1 MCWLALSPL
10 VLGVLVAL
18 AHFVVTLLVA
28 RGERRRRLRYA
39 VRVVKGFRPVVIQG
53 GVRAVSAGRPEAAIL
68 SVVEAGVDP
77 PPPPRAASRGM
88 TGV

>member
-18 AHFVVTLLVA
+18 AQFVVTLLVE

-39 VRVVKGFRPVVIQG
+39 VRIVKGFRPVVIRG
-53 GVRAVSAGRPEAAIL
+53 GVPAVSAGRPGAAIP
-68 SVVEAGVDP
+68 SVVEEGVDP
-77 PPPPRAASRGM
+77 ARPSRGM